1 MYVCVCVLY
10 TKKAETELKMKC
22 LCKCLGLPIGA
33 KCPFSLTSAVL
44 LLSPLHI
51 CKKKIANPLTVKK
64 KLSVG
69 LSPNDHVG
77 NIRII

>member
-1 MYVCVCVLY
+1 MLY

-22 LCKCLGLPIGA
+22 LCKYLGLAIEP

-64 KLSVG
+64 K
-69 LSPNDHVG
+69 
-77 NIRII
+77 IICWAFP